1 MNINL
6 NQSAQAK
13 SLLQTCLLLGF
24 LNPCTTDTLD
34 TYSPTQR
41 LAESLVTFER
51 LDNRNIL
58 ILQKRNTAG
67 KTYKFFGILSKK
79 SIVFY
84 EIHREESIISIAL
97 VFKL

>member
-1 MNINL
+1 MHRRNHYP
-6 NQSAQAK
+6 K
-13 SLLQTCLLLGF
+13 HVFLLGF
-24 LNPCTTDTLD
+24 LNPCTIDTLD
-34 TYSPTQR
+34 QLTTYSLIQR

-67 KTYKFFGILSKK
+67 KTYNFFGILSKK